1 MWSEKDNQA
10 DADPAPSRGFL
21 LAWLT
26 HGLGDFVQIA
36 TPDMASKSLKRSAS

>member
-10 DADPAPSRGFL
+10 DADPARAGFFC
-21 LAWLT
+21 WCGSPN
-26 HGLGDFVQIA
+26 GLGDFVQIA